1 MLKEKK
7 NQLSRQ
13 VVVTIRSKSERLL
26 TRIFEQGPIVIGRQ
40 PECDLVLDFPFLS
53 RSHCQIQEES
63 GHFFI
68 VDLASRNGI
77 SHEGERVLRVSV
89 LEKARVQIQ
98 DLTIEVQLLKN
109 LAPLVTGE
117 EAIETVV
124 RAPNGAY
131 KK

>member
-1 MLKEKK
+1 M
-7 NQLSRQ
+7 
-13 VVVTIRSKSERLL
+13 TIRSKGERLL
-26 TRIFEQGPIVIGRQ
+26 TRIFEEGPVVIGRQ

-53 RSHCQIQEES
+53 RSHCQVQEES

-68 VDLASRNGI
+68 VDLASRNGM
-77 SHEGERVLRVSV
+77 SHDGERVLRAAI
-89 LEKARVQIQ
+89 LEKTKVQVE

-124 RAPNGAY
+124 RASGSLGAY